1 MEHSGWI
8 NENRMRQE
16 VEVLEE
22 MLRSL
27 LQNDFFANKQWIV
40 KYHEMES
47 KVKTGEMLAYQAAEE
62 LFREFR
68 ASI

>member
-1 MEHSGWI
+1 M
-8 NENRMRQE
+8 M
-16 VEVLEE
+16 
-22 MLRSL
+22 RSL
-27 LQNDFFANKQWIV
+27 LQSDFFTNEHWLA

-68 ASI
+68 SSTSTL

>member
-1 MEHSGWI
+1 
-8 NENRMRQE
+8 
-16 VEVLEE
+16 
-22 MLRSL
+22 